1 MLRRIALALPL
12 LSMTVVSAQQPA
24 PSDATVLGVSRVIL
38 YKTGIGYFE
47 HLATVTGN
55 QSLAVQ
61 FTGDQLDD
69 VLKSLTAVDLGEG
82 RITGISYDSPTPTA
96 RRLQALR
103 VPLAQNANTGQVL
116 DALRGSRVE
125 VRRAGAV
132 VAGRLLNVE
141 RRVRQTEQHAVEQDE
156 ITVVTEAG
164 EIVTVDL
171 DSATRVR
178 VIDADLRQD
187 VGRYLDIA
195 SSHGDRSPRRVVL
208 STVGNG
214 QRQVLVSYVGEA
226 AVWKTTYRLVFP
238 SAGDGRPLL
247 QGWAVVDNLSAADWD
262 GVELSLVA
270 GAPQA
275 YRQALST
282 PLFAVR
288 PLVPIAASANLVP
301 QTHDAA
307 LVRGNAAIA
316 GVVRDRS
323 GAVLPGTRVTV
334 RDQSR
339 TEIASA
345 ITDAQGRYQISGL
358 AAASVELSFELPG
371 FNTVRVTSLP
381 LPASGTLQRDATLSV
396 GGLQESIT
404 VAAEAP
410 RTPSPPATFRSGVG
424 GGTAAGVGGGMGSDG
439 APSREAIE
447 RRMLEQEI
455 GASGADLGEL
465 FEYRLKDRVT
475 IRRNQSALVPILQT
489 AVTAERIS
497 LWNDAMGRRPRRAIW
512 LTNTSDLTLDSGSLS
527 IVEAGA
533 FAGEGLLE
541 PLKPKERRLVSF
553 ASDLGVQVA
562 ARPGDSPGRV
572 TRIRIAKGV
581 VTQDTEQHQR
591 RTYTIRNDDRET
603 RTVIVEHPARPDW
616 QLAKTLTPDES
627 TAAVHR
633 FRVMAAPG
641 QTTTVNVDEVRVG
654 ATTVAL
660 ADFQRDTLVVI
671 ADGNRRDVLERA
683 MAPVFAKRAELDA
696 IEADI
701 QKRGGEVNTITRDQ
715 ERVRQ
720 NMAVLKGSSTER
732 QLVERYTR
740 QLDAQETRL
749 EQLQG
754 ELAQLLERQ
763 GRTQSEL
770 ADLIMAVTV
779 DVTM

>member
-12 LSMTVVSAQQPA
+12 LSMAVVSAQQPA
-24 PSDATVLGVSRVIL
+24 PSDATVLSVSRVIL

-69 VLKSLTAVDLGEG
+69 VLKSLTAVDLGDG

-103 VPLAQNANTGQVL
+103 VPLAQNANTRQVL

-132 VAGRLLNVE
+132 VTGRLLNVE
-141 RRVRQTEQHAVEQDE
+141 RRVRQVEQHVVEQDE
-156 ITVVTEAG
+156 VTVVTDAG

-178 VIDADLRQD
+178 VVDADLRQD

-238 SAGDGRPLL
+238 SAGNGRPLL

-275 YRQALST
+275 YRQPLST

-288 PLVPIAASANLVP
+288 PLVPLAASSNLVP

-307 LVRGNAAIA
+307 LMRGAAAIT

-323 GAVLPGTRVTV
+323 GAVLPGTRITV

-339 TEIASA
+339 SEIASA
-345 ITDAQGRYQISGL
+345 VTDGQGRYHVSGL
-358 AAASVELSFELPG
+358 AAGSVELSFELPG
-371 FNTVRVTSLP
+371 FNSVRIPSLP
-381 LPASGTLQRDATLSV
+381 LPSSGTLQRDVTLSV

-404 VAAEAP
+404 VGAETP
-410 RTPSPPATFRSGVG
+410 RAPSPPPSRITGSVA
-424 GGTAAGVGGGMGSDG
+424 GGMAGG
-439 APSREAIE
+439 VPSREAIE
-447 RRMLEQEI
+447 QRMLEQEI

-465 FEYRLKDRVT
+465 FEYRLKDRVI
-475 IRRNQSALVPILQT
+475 IRRNQSALVPILHT
-489 AVTAERIS
+489 TVAAERIS
-497 LWNDAMGRRPRRAIW
+497 LWNDTMGRRPRRAVW
-512 LTNTSDLTLDSGSLS
+512 LTNTSDLTLDAGSLS
-527 IVEAGA
+527 IVDAGA
-533 FAGEGLLE
+533 FAGEGLIE
-541 PLKPKERRLVSF
+541 PAKPGERRLVSF
-553 ASDLGVQVA
+553 ASDLGEQVA

-591 RTYTIRNDDRET
+591 RTYTIRNDDRAA

-616 QLAKTLTPDES
+616 QLSKTLTPDES
-627 TAAVHR
+627 TAAMHR
-633 FRVMAAPG
+633 FRVTAAPG
-641 QTTTVNVDEVRVG
+641 QTTTFDVDEMRMG
-654 ATTVAL
+654 ATTVAVGEF
-660 ADFQRDTLVVI
+660 DRDRLMLI
-671 ADGNRRDVLERA
+671 ADGNRREVLERA
-683 MAPVFAKRAELDA
+683 MAPLFAKRAEL
-696 IEADI
+696 
-701 QKRGGEVNTITRDQ
+701 TR
-715 ERVRQ
+715 
-720 NMAVLKGSSTER
+720 S
-732 QLVERYTR
+732 
-740 QLDAQETRL
+740 RL
-749 EQLQG
+749 TSRSG
-754 ELAQLLERQ
+754 A
-763 GRTQSEL
+763 TK
-770 ADLIMAVTV
+770 
-779 DVTM
+779 

>member
-12 LSMTVVSAQQPA
+12 LSMAVVSAQQPA
-24 PSDATVLGVSRVIL
+24 PSDATVLSVSRVIL

-69 VLKSLTAVDLGEG
+69 VLKSLTAVDLGDG

-103 VPLAQNANTGQVL
+103 VPLAQNANTRQVL

-132 VAGRLLNVE
+132 VTGRLLNVE
-141 RRVRQTEQHAVEQDE
+141 RRVRQVEQHVVEQDE
-156 ITVVTEAG
+156 VTVVTDAG

-178 VIDADLRQD
+178 VVDADLRQD

-238 SAGDGRPLL
+238 SAGNGRPLL

-275 YRQALST
+275 YRQPLST

-288 PLVPIAASANLVP
+288 PLVPLAASSNLVP

-307 LVRGNAAIA
+307 LMRGAAAIT

-323 GAVLPGTRVTV
+323 GAVLPGTRITV

-339 TEIASA
+339 SEIASA
-345 ITDAQGRYQISGL
+345 VTDGQGRYHVSGL
-358 AAASVELSFELPG
+358 AAGSVELSFELPG
-371 FNTVRVTSLP
+371 FNSVRIPSLP
-381 LPASGTLQRDATLSV
+381 LPSSGTLQRDVTLSV

-404 VAAEAP
+404 VGAETP
-410 RTPSPPATFRSGVG
+410 RAPSPPPSRITGGV
-424 GGTAAGVGGGMGSDG
+424 AGGMAGG
-439 APSREAIE
+439 VPSREAIE
-447 RRMLEQEI
+447 QRMLEQEI

-465 FEYRLKDRVT
+465 FEYRLKDRVI
-475 IRRNQSALVPILQT
+475 IRRNQSALVPILHT
-489 AVTAERIS
+489 TVAAERIS
-497 LWNDAMGRRPRRAIW
+497 LWNDTMGRRPRRAVW
-512 LTNTSDLTLDSGSLS
+512 LTNTSDLTLDAGSLS
-527 IVEAGA
+527 IVDAGA
-533 FAGEGLLE
+533 FAGEGLIE
-541 PLKPKERRLVSF
+541 PAKPGERRLVSF

-562 ARPGDSPGRV
+562 ARPATVPGASPASGSQKAWSPKTRSSISAELTRFAMTTVRRAPSSSNTPPGRSGSC
-572 TRIRIAKGV
+572 RRRS
-581 VTQDTEQHQR
+581 R
-591 RTYTIRNDDRET
+591 RTNQRQRCIDSASRR
-603 RTVIVEHPARPDW
+603 RLARPRRSMW
-616 QLAKTLTPDES
+616 TRCAWAPRPSRSVNS
-627 TAAVHR
+627 TATA
-633 FRVMAAPG
+633 
-641 QTTTVNVDEVRVG
+641 
-654 ATTVAL
+654 
-660 ADFQRDTLVVI
+660 
-671 ADGNRRDVLERA
+671 
-683 MAPVFAKRAELDA
+683 
-696 IEADI
+696 
-701 QKRGGEVNTITRDQ
+701 
-715 ERVRQ
+715 
-720 NMAVLKGSSTER
+720 
-732 QLVERYTR
+732 
-740 QLDAQETRL
+740 
-749 EQLQG
+749 
-754 ELAQLLERQ
+754 
-763 GRTQSEL
+763 
-770 ADLIMAVTV
+770 
-779 DVTM
+779 

>member
-1 MLRRIALALPL
+1 
-12 LSMTVVSAQQPA
+12 
-24 PSDATVLGVSRVIL
+24 
-38 YKTGIGYFE
+38 
-47 HLATVTGN
+47 
-55 QSLAVQ
+55 
-61 FTGDQLDD
+61 
-69 VLKSLTAVDLGEG
+69 
-82 RITGISYDSPTPTA
+82 
-96 RRLQALR
+96 LR
-103 VPLAQNANTGQVL
+103 VPLAQNASTRQVL

-132 VAGRLLNVE
+132 VTGRLLTVE
-141 RRVRQTEQHAVEQDE
+141 RRARQSEPRVVEQDE
-156 ITVVTEAG
+156 VTVVTDGG

-178 VIDADLRQD
+178 VVDADLRQD

-238 SAGDGRPLL
+238 SAGGGPPLL

-307 LVRGNAAIA
+307 LVRGGTATIA

-345 ITDAQGRYQISGL
+345 ITDAQGRYQIAGL
-358 AAASVELSFELPG
+358 GAGSVEVSFELPG
-371 FNTVRVTSLP
+371 FNSVRMSSLSLP
-381 LPASGTLQRDATLSV
+381 SGGTLQRDVTLSV
-396 GGLQESIT
+396 GGLQESVT

-410 RTPSPPATFRSGVG
+410 RAPPSPAAPTFRAGVVG
-424 GGTAAGVGGGMGSDG
+424 GAAGGV
-439 APSREAIE
+439 APSRAAIE
-447 RRMLEQEI
+447 QRMLEQEI
-455 GASGADLGEL
+455 SASGADLGEL

-489 AVTAERIS
+489 TVTAERIS

-512 LTNTSDLTLDSGSLS
+512 LTNTSDLTIDAGSLS
-527 IVEAGA
+527 IIESGA
-533 FAGEGLLE
+533 FAGEGLLD

-553 ASDLGVQVA
+553 ASDLGVEVA

-591 RTYTIRNDDRET
+591 RTYTIRNDDREV
-603 RTVIVEHPARPDW
+603 RAVIVE
-616 QLAKTLTPDES
+616 
-627 TAAVHR
+627 
-633 FRVMAAPG
+633 
-641 QTTTVNVDEVRVG
+641 
-654 ATTVAL
+654 
-660 ADFQRDTLVVI
+660 QR
-671 ADGNRRDVLERA
+671 
-683 MAPVFAKRAELDA
+683 
-696 IEADI
+696 
-701 QKRGGEVNTITRDQ
+701 
-715 ERVRQ
+715 RQ
-720 NMAVLKGSSTER
+720 SR
-732 QLVERYTR
+732 
-740 QLDAQETRL
+740 
-749 EQLQG
+749 
-754 ELAQLLERQ
+754 
-763 GRTQSEL
+763 
-770 ADLIMAVTV
+770 
-779 DVTM
+779 

>member
-12 LSMTVVSAQQPA
+12 LSMAVVSAQQPA
-24 PSDATVLGVSRVIL
+24 PSDATVLGVSRVVL

-69 VLKSLTAVDLGEG
+69 VLKSLTAVDLGDG
-82 RITGISYDSPTPTA
+82 RVTGISYDSPTPTE

-103 VPLAQNANTGQVL
+103 VPLAQNASTRQVL
-116 DALRGSRVE
+116 DALRGARVE
-125 VRRAGAV
+125 VRRAEV
-132 VAGRLLNVE
+132 VVTGRLLNVE
-141 RRVRQTEQHAVEQDE
+141 RRVRQAEQQVVEQDE
-156 ITVVTEAG
+156 VSVVTDAG
-164 EIVTVDL
+164 EIVTIDL
-171 DSATRVR
+171 DGRTRVR
-178 VIDADLRQD
+178 VVDAGLRQD

-208 STVGNG
+208 STVGTG
-214 QRQVLVSYVGEA
+214 QRRVLVSYVGEA

-238 SAGDGRPLL
+238 SAANARPLL

-275 YRQALST
+275 YRQPLST

-288 PLVPIAASANLVP
+288 PLVPLASSANPVP

-307 LVRGNAAIA
+307 LVRGVAAIA

-323 GAVLPGTRVTV
+323 GAVLPGARVSV

-339 TEIASA
+339 AEIASA

-358 AAASVELSFELPG
+358 APSSVELSFELPG
-371 FNTVRVTSLP
+371 FNTVRIPSLP
-381 LPASGTLQRDATLSV
+381 LPSSGTLQRDATLSV
-396 GGLQESIT
+396 GALQETIS
-404 VAAEAP
+404 VSAEAP
-410 RTPSPPATFRSGVG
+410 RAPSPVPTFRTGGVG
-424 GGTAAGVGGGMGSDG
+424 GGTAGGV

-447 RRMLEQEI
+447 QRMLAQEI

-465 FEYRLKDRVT
+465 FEYKLKDRVT

-489 AVTAERIS
+489 AVNAERIS
-497 LWNDAMGRRPRRAIW
+497 LWNEGMGRRPRRAVW
-512 LTNTSDLTLDSGSLS
+512 LTNSSDLTLDAGSLS
-527 IVEAGA
+527 IVEGGA

-541 PLKPKERRLVSF
+541 ALKPKERRLVSF

-591 RTYTIRNDDRET
+591 RTYTIRNDDREA
-603 RTVIVEHPARPDW
+603 RTVIVEHPARADW
-616 QLAKTLTPDES
+616 QLATTLTPAES

-633 FRVMAAPG
+633 FRVTAAPG
-641 QTTTVNVDEVRVG
+641 DTTTFDVDERRVG

-660 ADFQRDTLVVI
+660 ADFPRDTLVLA
-671 ADGNRRDVLERA
+671 ADGTRREVLERA

-701 QKRGGEVNTITRDQ
+701 QKRDEEVTAIARDQ
-715 ERVRQ
+715 DRVRQ
-720 NMAVLKGSSTER
+720 NMAVLKGSATER
-732 QLVERYTR
+732 QLLERYTR
-740 QLDAQETRL
+740 QLDAQETGLERL
-749 EQLQG
+749 QAELTQLH
-754 ELAQLLERQ
+754 ERQ
-763 GRTQSEL
+763 GRAQSEL

-779 DVTM
+779 DVSM

>member
-1 MLRRIALALPL
+1 VSIA
-12 LSMTVVSAQQPA
+12 VVSAQQPA
-24 PSDATVLGVSRVIL
+24 PSDATVLNVSRVIL

-69 VLKSLTAVDLGEG
+69 VLKSLTAVDLGDG
-82 RITGISYDSPTPTA
+82 RITGISYDSPTPTE

-103 VPLAQNANTGQVL
+103 VPLAQNASTRQVL

-132 VAGRLLNVE
+132 VTGRLLTVE
-141 RRVRQTEQHAVEQDE
+141 RRVRQSEQRVVEQDE
-156 ITVVTEAG
+156 VTVVTDGG

-178 VIDADLRQD
+178 VVDADLRQD

-238 SAGDGRPLL
+238 SAGGGPPLL

-307 LVRGNAAIA
+307 LVRGGTATIA

-345 ITDAQGRYQISGL
+345 ITDAQGRYQIAGL
-358 AAASVELSFELPG
+358 GAGSVEVSFELPG
-371 FNTVRVTSLP
+371 FNSVRMSSLSLP
-381 LPASGTLQRDATLSV
+381 SGGTLQRDVTLSV
-396 GGLQESIT
+396 GGLQESVT

-410 RTPSPPATFRSGVG
+410 RAPPSPAAPTFRAGVVG
-424 GGTAAGVGGGMGSDG
+424 GAAGGV
-439 APSREAIE
+439 APSRAAIE
-447 RRMLEQEI
+447 QRMLEQEI
-455 GASGADLGEL
+455 SASGADLGEL

-489 AVTAERIS
+489 TVTAERIS

-512 LTNTSDLTLDSGSLS
+512 LTNTSDLTLDAGSLS
-527 IVEAGA
+527 IIESGA
-533 FAGEGLLE
+533 FAGEGLLD

-553 ASDLGVQVA
+553 ASDLGVEVA

-572 TRIRIAKGV
+572 TRIRIAQGV

-591 RTYTIRNDDRET
+591 RTYTIRNDNRET
-603 RTVIVEHPARPDW
+603 RAVIVEHPARPDW

-633 FRVMAAPG
+633 FRVTAPPA
-641 QTTTVNVDEVRVG
+641 QTTTFDVDEVRMGVTAVAVG
-654 ATTVAL
+654 
-660 ADFQRDTLVVI
+660 DFHPDRLVLI
-671 ADGNRRDVLERA
+671 ADGNRREVLERV

-701 QKRGGEVNTITRDQ
+701 QKRREEVSAITRDQ

-732 QLVERYTR
+732 QLLERYTR

-749 EQLQG
+749 EQLEG
-754 ELAQLLERQ
+754 ELAGLLERQ
-763 GRTQSEL
+763 ERTSREL

>member
-12 LSMTVVSAQQPA
+12 LSMAVVSAQQPA
-24 PSDATVLGVSRVIL
+24 PSDATVLSVSRVIL

-69 VLKSLTAVDLGEG
+69 VLKSLTAVDLGDG

-103 VPLAQNANTGQVL
+103 VPLAQNASTRQVL

-132 VAGRLLNVE
+132 VTGRLLSVE
-141 RRVRQTEQHAVEQDE
+141 RRVRQTEQHVVEQDE
-156 ITVVTEAG
+156 ITVVTDAG

-178 VIDADLRQD
+178 VVDADLRQD

-238 SAGDGRPLL
+238 SGGDGRPLL

-262 GVELSLVA
+262 SVELSLVA

-275 YRQALST
+275 YRQLLST

-307 LVRGNAAIA
+307 LIGGAAAIA

-323 GAVLPGTRVTV
+323 GAVLPGARVTV

-345 ITDAQGRYQISGL
+345 ITDAQGRYQILGL
-358 AAASVELSFELPG
+358 AAGSVELSFELPG
-371 FNTVRVTSLP
+371 FNMVRIPSLP
-381 LPASGTLQRDATLSV
+381 LLSSGTLQRDVTLSV

-404 VAAEAP
+404 VGAETP
-410 RTPSPPATFRSGVG
+410 RAPSPPAAFRSGGVG
-424 GGTAAGVGGGMGSDG
+424 GGIASFV

-447 RRMLEQEI
+447 QRMVEQEI
-455 GASGADLGEL
+455 AASGADLGEL

-489 AVTAERIS
+489 TVTAERIS
-497 LWNDAMGRRPRRAIW
+497 LWNDAMGRRPRRAVW
-512 LTNTSDLTLDSGSLS
+512 LQNSSDLTLDAGSLS
-527 IVEAGA
+527 IVDAGG
-533 FAGEGLLE
+533 FAGEGLIE
-541 PLKPKERRLVSF
+541 PLTPGERRLVSF
-553 ASDLGVQVA
+553 ALDLGVQVA

-572 TRIRIAKGV
+572 TRIRIAKGM

-591 RTYTIRNDDRET
+591 RTYTIRNDDREA

-616 QLAKTLTPDES
+616 KLAKTLTPDES

-633 FRVMAAPG
+633 FRVTAAPG
-641 QTTTVNVDEVRVG
+641 QTTTFDVDEVRVG
-654 ATTVAL
+654 ATTVAVG
-660 ADFQRDTLVVI
+660 DFHRDRLMLI
-671 ADGNRRDVLERA
+671 ADGNRREVLERA
-683 MAPVFAKRAELDA
+683 MAPIFAKRAELDA

-701 QKRGGEVNTITRDQ
+701 QKRGEEVTAITRDQ

-732 QLVERYTR
+732 QLLERYTR
-740 QLDAQETRL
+740 QLDTQETRL
-749 EQLQG
+749 EQLHG
-754 ELAQLLERQ
+754 ELAQLVERQ
-763 GRTQSEL
+763 GRAQSEL
-770 ADLIMAVTV
+770 AALIMAVAV

>member
-12 LSMTVVSAQQPA
+12 VSIAVVSAQQPA
-24 PSDATVLGVSRVIL
+24 PSDATVLDVSRVIL

-69 VLKSLTAVDLGEG
+69 VLKSLTAVDLGDG

-103 VPLAQNANTGQVL
+103 VPLAQNANTRQVL

-125 VRRAGAV
+125 VRRAGAAV
-132 VAGRLLNVE
+132 TGRLLNVE
-141 RRVRQTEQHAVEQDE
+141 RRVRQAEQRAIEQDE
-156 ITVVTEAG
+156 ITVVTDAG

-178 VIDADLRQD
+178 VVDADLRQD

-208 STVGNG
+208 STVGTG

-238 SAGDGRPLL
+238 SAENGRPLL

-275 YRQALST
+275 YRQPLST

-288 PLVPIAASANLVP
+288 PLVPIAASANLAP

-307 LVRGNAAIA
+307 LVGGAAAIA

-323 GAVLPGTRVTV
+323 GAVLPGARVTV

-345 ITDAQGRYQISGL
+345 ITDAQGRYQVSGL
-358 AAASVELSFELPG
+358 ATGSVEVSFELPG
-371 FNTVRVTSLP
+371 FNTVHIPSLP
-381 LPASGTLQRDATLSV
+381 LPSSGTLQRDVTLSV
-396 GGLQESIT
+396 GALQESVT
-404 VAAEAP
+404 VSAEAP
-410 RTPSPPATFRSGVG
+410 RAPSPPPTFRSGG
-424 GGTAAGVGGGMGSDG
+424 AAAGMAGGV

-447 RRMLEQEI
+447 QRMLEQEI
-455 GASGADLGEL
+455 GASAADLGEL
-465 FEYRLKDRVT
+465 FEYKLKDRVT

-497 LWNDAMGRRPRRAIW
+497 LWNDAMGRRPRRAVW
-512 LTNTSDLTLDSGSLS
+512 LTNTSDLTLDAGSLS

-562 ARPGDSPGRV
+562 ARPGDSPGRI

-591 RTYTIRNDDRET
+591 RTYTIRNDNREA

-616 QLAKTLTPDES
+616 QLAKTFTPDES
-627 TAAVHR
+627 TATVHR
-633 FRVMAAPG
+633 FRVTAAPG
-641 QTTTVNVDEVRVG
+641 ETTTFDVDERRVG

-660 ADFQRDTLVVI
+660 AEFPRDTLVVI
-671 ADGNRRDVLERA
+671 ADGTRREVLERA

-701 QKRGGEVNTITRDQ
+701 QQHREEVTAITRDQ

-732 QLVERYTR
+732 QLLERYTR

-754 ELAQLLERQ
+754 ELAGLLERQ
-763 GRTQSEL
+763 GRARSEL
-770 ADLIMAVTV
+770 AELIMAVAV

>member
-1 MLRRIALALPL
+1 
-12 LSMTVVSAQQPA
+12 
-24 PSDATVLGVSRVIL
+24 
-38 YKTGIGYFE
+38 
-47 HLATVTGN
+47 
-55 QSLAVQ
+55 
-61 FTGDQLDD
+61 
-69 VLKSLTAVDLGEG
+69 
-82 RITGISYDSPTPTA
+82 
-96 RRLQALR
+96 
-103 VPLAQNANTGQVL
+103 VL

-132 VAGRLLNVE
+132 VTGRLLTVE
-141 RRVRQTEQHAVEQDE
+141 RRARQSEQRVVEQDE
-156 ITVVTEAG
+156 VTVVTDGG

-178 VIDADLRQD
+178 VVDADLRQD

-238 SAGDGRPLL
+238 SAGGGPPLL

-307 LVRGNAAIA
+307 LVRGGTATIA

-345 ITDAQGRYQISGL
+345 ITDAQGRYQIAGL
-358 AAASVELSFELPG
+358 GAGSVEVSFELPG
-371 FNTVRVTSLP
+371 FNSVRMSSLSLP
-381 LPASGTLQRDATLSV
+381 SGGTLQRDVTLSV
-396 GGLQESIT
+396 GGLQESVT

-410 RTPSPPATFRSGVG
+410 RAPPSPAAPTFRAGVVG
-424 GGTAAGVGGGMGSDG
+424 GAAGGV
-439 APSREAIE
+439 APSRAAIE
-447 RRMLEQEI
+447 QRMLEQEI
-455 GASGADLGEL
+455 SASGADLGEL

-489 AVTAERIS
+489 TVTAERIS

-512 LTNTSDLTLDSGSLS
+512 LTNTSDLTLDAGSLS
-527 IVEAGA
+527 IIEAGA
-533 FAGEGLLE
+533 FAGEGLLD

-553 ASDLGVQVA
+553 ASDLGVEVA

-572 TRIRIAKGV
+572 TRIRIAQGV

-591 RTYTIRNDDRET
+591 RTYTIRNDNRET
-603 RTVIVEHPARPDW
+603 RAVIVEHPARPDW

-633 FRVMAAPG
+633 FRVTAPPA
-641 QTTTVNVDEVRVG
+641 QTTTFDVDEVRMGVTAVAVG
-654 ATTVAL
+654 
-660 ADFQRDTLVVI
+660 DFHPDRLVLI
-671 ADGNRRDVLERA
+671 ADGNRREVLERV

-701 QKRGGEVNTITRDQ
+701 QKRREEVSAITRDQ

-732 QLVERYTR
+732 QLLERYTR

-749 EQLQG
+749 EQLEG
-754 ELAQLLERQ
+754 ELAGLLERQ
-763 GRTQSEL
+763 ERTSREL

>member
-12 LSMTVVSAQQPA
+12 LSIAVVSAQQPA
-24 PSDATVLGVSRVIL
+24 PSDATVLNVSRVIL

-69 VLKSLTAVDLGEG
+69 VLKSLTAVDLGDG

-103 VPLAQNANTGQVL
+103 VPLAQNANTRQVL

-132 VAGRLLNVE
+132 VTGRLLNVE
-141 RRVRQTEQHAVEQDE
+141 RRVRQAEQHAIEQDE
-156 ITVVTEAG
+156 ITVVTDAG

-171 DSATRVR
+171 DSATRLR
-178 VIDADLRQD
+178 VVDADLRQD

-208 STVGNG
+208 STAGNG
-214 QRQVLVSYVGEA
+214 QRQVVVSYVGEA

-238 SAGDGRPLL
+238 SAGNGRPLL

-275 YRQALST
+275 YRQPLST

-307 LVRGNAAIA
+307 LVGGPAAIA

-323 GAVLPGTRVTV
+323 GAVLPGARVTV

-339 TEIASA
+339 TEVASA
-345 ITDAQGRYQISGL
+345 VTDAQGRYQISGL
-358 AAASVELSFELPG
+358 TAGSIELSFELPG
-371 FNTVRVTSLP
+371 FNTVRIPSLP
-381 LPASGTLQRDATLSV
+381 LPSSGTLQRDATLSV
-396 GGLQESIT
+396 GALQESIT
-404 VAAEAP
+404 VSAESP
-410 RTPSPPATFRSGVG
+410 RAPSPAPTFRSGGV
-424 GGTAAGVGGGMGSDG
+424 AAGMAGGV

-447 RRMLEQEI
+447 QRMLEQEI

-465 FEYRLKDRVT
+465 FEYKLKDRVT

-497 LWNDAMGRRPRRAIW
+497 LWNDAMGRRPRRAVW
-512 LTNTSDLTLDSGSLS
+512 LTNTSDLTLDAGSLS

-562 ARPGDSPGRV
+562 ARPGDSPGRI

-591 RTYTIRNDDRET
+591 RTYTIRNDNREA

-633 FRVMAAPG
+633 FRVTAAPG
-641 QTTTVNVDEVRVG
+641 ETTAFDVDERRVG

-660 ADFQRDTLVVI
+660 ADFPRDTLVVI
-671 ADGNRRDVLERA
+671 ADGTRREVLERA

-696 IEADI
+696 IEGDI
-701 QKRGGEVNTITRDQ
+701 QQRREEVAAITRDQ

-732 QLVERYTR
+732 QLMERYTR

-754 ELAQLLERQ
+754 ELAGLLERQ
-763 GRTQSEL
+763 GRARSEL
-770 ADLIMAVTV
+770 AELIMAVAV

>member
-1 MLRRIALALPL
+1 VSIA
-12 LSMTVVSAQQPA
+12 VVSAQQPA
-24 PSDATVLGVSRVIL
+24 PSDATVLNVSRVIL

-55 QSLAVQ
+55 QSVAVQ

-69 VLKSLTAVDLGEG
+69 VLKSLTAVDLGDG
-82 RITGISYDSPTPTA
+82 RITGISYDSPTPTE

-103 VPLAQNANTGQVL
+103 VPLAQNASTRQVL

-132 VAGRLLNVE
+132 VTGRLLTVE
-141 RRVRQTEQHAVEQDE
+141 RRARQSEQRVVEQDE
-156 ITVVTEAG
+156 VTVVTDGG

-178 VIDADLRQD
+178 VVDADLRQD

-238 SAGDGRPLL
+238 SAGGGPPLL

-307 LVRGNAAIA
+307 LVRGGTATIA

-345 ITDAQGRYQISGL
+345 ITDAQGRYQIAGL
-358 AAASVELSFELPG
+358 GAGSVEVSFELPG
-371 FNTVRVTSLP
+371 FNSVRMSSLSLP
-381 LPASGTLQRDATLSV
+381 SGGTLQRDVTLSV
-396 GGLQESIT
+396 GGLQESVT

-410 RTPSPPATFRSGVG
+410 RAPPSPAAPTFRAGVVG
-424 GGTAAGVGGGMGSDG
+424 GAAGGV
-439 APSREAIE
+439 APSRAAIE
-447 RRMLEQEI
+447 QRMLEQEI
-455 GASGADLGEL
+455 SASGADLGEL

-489 AVTAERIS
+489 TVTAERIS

-512 LTNTSDLTLDSGSLS
+512 LTNTSDLTLDAGSLS
-527 IVEAGA
+527 IIESGA
-533 FAGEGLLE
+533 FAGEGLLD

-553 ASDLGVQVA
+553 ASDLGVEVA

-572 TRIRIAKGV
+572 TRIRIAQGV

-591 RTYTIRNDDRET
+591 RTYTIRNDNRET
-603 RTVIVEHPARPDW
+603 RAVIVEHPARPDW

-633 FRVMAAPG
+633 FRVTAPPA
-641 QTTTVNVDEVRVG
+641 QTTTFDVDEVRMGVTAVAVG
-654 ATTVAL
+654 
-660 ADFQRDTLVVI
+660 DFHPDRLVLI
-671 ADGNRRDVLERA
+671 ADGNRREVLERV

-701 QKRGGEVNTITRDQ
+701 QKRREEVSAITRDQ

-732 QLVERYTR
+732 QLLERYTR

-749 EQLQG
+749 EQLEG
-754 ELAQLLERQ
+754 ELAGLLERQ
-763 GRTQSEL
+763 ERTSREL

>member
-1 MLRRIALALPL
+1 VSIA
-12 LSMTVVSAQQPA
+12 VVSAQQPA
-24 PSDATVLGVSRVIL
+24 PSDATVLSVSRVIL

-69 VLKSLTAVDLGEG
+69 VLKSLTAVDLGDG
-82 RITGISYDSPTPTA
+82 RITGISYDSPTPTE

-103 VPLAQNANTGQVL
+103 VPLAQNADTRQVL

-141 RRVRQTEQHAVEQDE
+141 RRARQTEQHVVEQDE
-156 ITVVTEAG
+156 VTVVTDGG

-178 VIDADLRQD
+178 VVDAGLRQD

-208 STVGNG
+208 STIGNG

-238 SAGDGRPLL
+238 SAGNGRPLL

-288 PLVPIAASANLVP
+288 PIVPIAASANLVP

-307 LVRGNAAIA
+307 LVRGGAVAIA

-323 GAVLPGTRVTV
+323 GAVLPGAHVTV

-339 TEIASA
+339 TEIASTV
-345 ITDAQGRYQISGL
+345 TDAQGRYQISGL
-358 AAASVELSFELPG
+358 TAGSVELSFELPG
-371 FNTVRVTSLP
+371 FNTVRVPSLP
-381 LPASGTLQRDATLSV
+381 LPSSGTLQRDATLSV

-404 VAAEAP
+404 VSAESP
-410 RTPSPPATFRSGVG
+410 RAPSPAPTFRSG
-424 GGTAAGVGGGMGSDG
+424 GVGGGVAGGVAS
-439 APSREAIE
+439 PSREAIE
-447 RRMLEQEI
+447 QRLLAQEI

-489 AVTAERIS
+489 TVAAERIS
-497 LWNDAMGRRPRRAIW
+497 LWNDTMGRRPRRAVW
-512 LTNTSDLTLDSGSLS
+512 LTNNSDLTLDAGSLS
-527 IVEAGA
+527 IVDAGA
-533 FAGEGLLE
+533 FAGEGLIE
-541 PLKPKERRLVSF
+541 PVKPGERRLVSF

-562 ARPGDSPGRV
+562 ARPGDSPGRI

-591 RTYTIRNDDRET
+591 RTYTIRNDDREA
-603 RTVIVEHPARPDW
+603 RTVIIEHPARPDW

-627 TAAVHR
+627 TAAAHR
-633 FRVMAAPG
+633 FRVTAAPG
-641 QTTTVNVDEVRVG
+641 QTTTFDVDEVRVG
-654 ATTVAL
+654 ATTIAVG
-660 ADFQRDTLVVI
+660 DFHRDGLMLI
-671 ADGNRRDVLERA
+671 ADGNRREALERA

-701 QKRGGEVNTITRDQ
+701 QQRREEVNTIARDQ
-715 ERVRQ
+715 DRVRQ

-732 QLVERYTR
+732 QLLERYTR
-740 QLDAQETRL
+740 QLDTQETRL
-749 EQLQG
+749 EQLEG
-754 ELAQLLERQ
+754 ELAGLLERQ
-763 GRTQSEL
+763 GRTQREL

>member
-1 MLRRIALALPL
+1 MLPRIALALSF
-12 LSMTVVSAQQPA
+12 LSMAVVSAQQPP
-24 PSDATVLGVSRVIL
+24 PSDATVLSVSRVIL

-69 VLKSLTAVDLGEG
+69 VLKSLTAVDLGDG
-82 RITGISYDSPTPTA
+82 RITGISYDSPTPTE

-103 VPLAQNANTGQVL
+103 VPLAQNASTRQVL

-132 VAGRLLNVE
+132 VTGRLLNVE
-141 RRVRQTEQHAVEQDE
+141 RRVRQTEQHRVEQDE
-156 ITVVTEAG
+156 ITVVTDAG

-178 VIDADLRQD
+178 VVDADLRQD

-275 YRQALST
+275 FRQPLST

-288 PLVPIAASANLVP
+288 PLVPLAASSNLVP

-307 LVRGNAAIA
+307 LVRGAAAIA
-316 GVVRDRS
+316 GVVRDGA

-339 TEIASA
+339 TQIASA
-345 ITDAQGRYQISGL
+345 TADGQGRYQVSGL
-358 AAASVELSFELPG
+358 PAGAVELSFELPG
-371 FNTVRVTSLP
+371 FNTTRIPSLL
-381 LPASGTLQRDATLSV
+381 LPSSGTLQRDVTLSV
-396 GGLQESIT
+396 GGLQESVT
-404 VAAEAP
+404 VSAEAP
-410 RTPSPPATFRSGVG
+410 RAPGSPAETFRGGGVG
-424 GGTAAGVGGGMGSDG
+424 RGTGGGM
-439 APSREAIE
+439 APSRDAIE
-447 RRMLEQEI
+447 QRMLEQEI

-489 AVTAERIS
+489 TVTAERIS
-497 LWNDAMGRRPRRAIW
+497 LWNAAMGRRPRRAVW
-512 LTNTSDLTLDSGSLS
+512 LHNTSDLTLDAGSLS
-527 IVEAGA
+527 IVDAGA
-533 FAGEGLLE
+533 FAGEGLIE
-541 PLKPKERRLVSF
+541 PLTPGERRLVSF
-553 ASDLGVQVA
+553 ALDSGVQVA

-581 VTQDTEQHQR
+581 VTEDTEQHQR
-591 RTYTIRNDDRET
+591 RTYTIRNDDRQA
-603 RTVIVEHPARPDW
+603 RTVIVEHPVRPDW
-616 QLAKTLTPDES
+616 KLAKTLTPDES

-633 FRVMAAPG
+633 FRVTAAPG
-641 QTTTVNVDEVRVG
+641 QTTTFDVDEIRVG
-654 ATTVAL
+654 STTAAVGEFHR
-660 ADFQRDTLVVI
+660 DFLMLM
-671 ADGNRRDVLERA
+671 ADGTRREVLERA

-701 QKRGGEVNTITRDQ
+701 QQRREEVNTIRHDQ
-715 ERVRQ
+715 DRVRQ
-720 NMAVLKGSSTER
+720 NMAVLKGSSAER
-732 QLVERYTR
+732 QLLERYTR
-740 QLDAQETRL
+740 QLNTQETRL
-749 EQLQG
+749 EQLER
-754 ELAQLLERQ
+754 ELAGLLERQ
-763 GRTQSEL
+763 GQVQRQL

-779 DVTM
+779 DVPM

>member
-12 LSMTVVSAQQPA
+12 LSIAVVSAQQPA
-24 PSDATVLGVSRVIL
+24 SDATVLSVSRVIL

-69 VLKSLTAVDLGEG
+69 VLKSLTAVDLGDG
-82 RITGISYDSPTPTA
+82 RITGISYDSPTPTE

-103 VPLAQNANTGQVL
+103 VPLAQNASARQVL

-132 VAGRLLNVE
+132 VTGRLLSVE
-141 RRVRQTEQHAVEQDE
+141 RRGRQTEQHVVEQDE
-156 ITVVTEAG
+156 VTVVTDAG
-164 EIVTVDL
+164 EIVTIDL

-178 VIDADLRQD
+178 VVDADLRQD
-187 VGRYLDIA
+187 VDRYLDIA

-247 QGWAVVDNLSAADWD
+247 QGWAVVDNLSAADWE

-275 YRQALST
+275 YRQPLST

-288 PLVPIAASANLVP
+288 PLVPIAAGANLVP

-307 LVRGNAAIA
+307 LMRGGAAAIA

-323 GAVLPGTRVTV
+323 GAVLPGARVTV

-345 ITDAQGRYQISGL
+345 ITDAQGRYQIFGL
-358 AAASVELSFELPG
+358 RAASVELSIELPG
-371 FNTVRVTSLP
+371 FNTVRIPSLSLP
-381 LPASGTLQRDATLSV
+381 SGGTLQRDVTLSV
-396 GGLQESIT
+396 GAIQESIT
-404 VAAEAP
+404 VSAESP
-410 RTPSPPATFRSGVG
+410 RAPSPPATFRSGG
-424 GGTAAGVGGGMGSDG
+424 AAGGTASGV
-439 APSREAIE
+439 APSREAVE

-489 AVTAERIS
+489 TVTAERIS

-512 LTNTSDLTLDSGSLS
+512 LTNASDLTLDAGSLS
-527 IVEAGA
+527 IIEAGA

-572 TRIRIAKGV
+572 TRIRIAKGM

-591 RTYTIRNDDRET
+591 RTYTIRNDDREA
-603 RTVIVEHPARPDW
+603 RTVIVEHAARPDW

-641 QTTTVNVDEVRVG
+641 QTTTFDVDEVRVG
-654 ATTVAL
+654 ATTVAVGEF
-660 ADFQRDTLVVI
+660 DRDRLMLI
-671 ADGNRRDVLERA
+671 AEGNRREVLERA

-696 IEADI
+696 IESDI
-701 QKRGGEVNTITRDQ
+701 QQRREEVAAITRDQ

-732 QLVERYTR
+732 QLLERYTR
-740 QLDAQETRL
+740 QLDVQETRL

-754 ELAQLLERQ
+754 ELARLLEHQ
-763 GRTQSEL
+763 SRTQGEL

>member
-1 MLRRIALALPL
+1 VSLA
-12 LSMTVVSAQQPA
+12 VVSAQQPV
-24 PSDATVLGVSRVIL
+24 PSEATVLSVSRVIL

-103 VPLAQNANTGQVL
+103 VPLAQNANTRQVL

-156 ITVVTEAG
+156 VTVVTDAG
-164 EIVTVDL
+164 EIVTVHL

-178 VIDADLRQD
+178 VVDADLRQD

-238 SAGDGRPLL
+238 SGENGRPLL

-275 YRQALST
+275 YRQSLST

-288 PLVPIAASANLVP
+288 PLVPIAASSNLVP

-307 LVRGNAAIA
+307 LIRGTAAIA

-345 ITDAQGRYQISGL
+345 VADAQGRYQISGL
-358 AAASVELSFELPG
+358 GTGSVELTFELPG
-371 FNTVRVTSLP
+371 FNPVRIPSLP
-381 LPASGTLQRDATLSV
+381 LPSSGTLQRDATLSV

-410 RTPSPPATFRSGVG
+410 RAPSPPATTPSG
-424 GGTAAGVGGGMGSDG
+424 GVGGGMASGVG
-439 APSREAIE
+439 RGMAGGVAPSREAIE
-447 RRMLEQEI
+447 RRMLDQEI

-475 IRRNQSALVPILQT
+475 IRRNQSALVPILRT

-512 LTNTSDLTLDSGSLS
+512 LTNTSDLTLDAGSLS

-533 FAGEGLLE
+533 FAGEGLIE

-616 QLAKTLTPDES
+616 QLVKTLTPDES

-633 FRVMAAPG
+633 FRVTAAPG
-641 QTTTVNVDEVRVG
+641 QTTTFDIDEMRMGVTTAAVG
-654 ATTVAL
+654 E
-660 ADFQRDTLVVI
+660 FHRDRLMLI
-671 ADGNRRDVLERA
+671 ADGSRREVLERA

-701 QKRGGEVNTITRDQ
+701 QQRGEEVTTITRDQ

-732 QLVERYTR
+732 QLLERYTR

-749 EQLQG
+749 EQLEG
-754 ELAQLLERQ
+754 ELAGLLERQ
-763 GRTQSEL
+763 GRTQGEL

>member
-12 LSMTVVSAQQPA
+12 LSIAVVSAQQPA
-24 PSDATVLGVSRVIL
+24 PSDATVLSVSRVIL

-69 VLKSLTAVDLGEG
+69 VLKSLTAVDLGDG

-103 VPLAQNANTGQVL
+103 VPLAQNASTRQVL

-132 VAGRLLNVE
+132 VTGRLLSVE
-141 RRVRQTEQHAVEQDE
+141 RRVRQTEQHVVEQDE
-156 ITVVTEAG
+156 ITVVTDAG

-178 VIDADLRQD
+178 VVDADLRQD

-238 SAGDGRPLL
+238 SGGDGRPLL

-262 GVELSLVA
+262 SVELSLVA

-275 YRQALST
+275 YRQPLST

-307 LVRGNAAIA
+307 LIGGATAIA

-345 ITDAQGRYQISGL
+345 ITDAQGRYQILGL
-358 AAASVELSFELPG
+358 AAGSVELSFELPG
-371 FNTVRVTSLP
+371 FNTVRIPSLP
-381 LPASGTLQRDATLSV
+381 LPSSGTLQRDVTLSV

-404 VAAEAP
+404 VSAESP
-410 RTPSPPATFRSGVG
+410 RAPSPPAARMGGVAG
-424 GGTAAGVGGGMGSDG
+424 GIAGGV

-447 RRMLEQEI
+447 QRMVEQEI
-455 GASGADLGEL
+455 AASGADLGEL

-489 AVTAERIS
+489 TVTAERIS
-497 LWNDAMGRRPRRAIW
+497 LWNDAMGRRPRRAVW
-512 LTNTSDLTLDSGSLS
+512 LQNSSDLTLDAGSLS
-527 IVEAGA
+527 IVDAGA
-533 FAGEGLLE
+533 FAGEGLIE
-541 PLKPKERRLVSF
+541 PLKPGERRLVSF
-553 ASDLGVQVA
+553 ASDLGVQVTA
-562 ARPGDSPGRV
+562 GPGDSPGRV

-581 VTQDTEQHQR
+581 VIQDTEQHQR
-591 RTYTIRNDDRET
+591 RTYTIRNDDREA
-603 RTVIVEHPARPDW
+603 RTVIVEHPAKTDW
-616 QLAKTLTPDES
+616 KLAKTLTPDES

-633 FRVMAAPG
+633 FRVTAASG
-641 QTTTVNVDEVRVG
+641 QTTTFDVDEVRMG
-654 ATTVAL
+654 ATTVAVGE
-660 ADFQRDTLVVI
+660 FNRDRLTLI
-671 ADGNRRDVLERA
+671 ADGSRREVLERA
-683 MAPVFAKRAELDA
+683 MAPVFVKRAELDA

-701 QKRGGEVNTITRDQ
+701 QKRGEEVTAIMRDQ

-732 QLVERYTR
+732 QLLERYTR

-763 GRTQSEL
+763 GRTQREL

>member
-1 MLRRIALALPL
+1 VSIA
-12 LSMTVVSAQQPA
+12 VVSAQQPA
-24 PSDATVLGVSRVIL
+24 PSDATVLNVSRVIL
-38 YKTGIGYFE
+38 YKTGIDYFE

-69 VLKSLTAVDLGEG
+69 VLKSLTAVDLGDG
-82 RITGISYDSPTPTA
+82 RITGISYDSPTPTE

-103 VPLAQNANTGQVL
+103 VPLAQNASTRQVL

-132 VAGRLLNVE
+132 VTGRLLTVE
-141 RRVRQTEQHAVEQDE
+141 RRARQSEQRVVEQDE
-156 ITVVTEAG
+156 VTVVTDGG

-178 VIDADLRQD
+178 VVDADLRQD

-238 SAGDGRPLL
+238 SAGGGPPLL

-307 LVRGNAAIA
+307 LVRGGTATIA

-345 ITDAQGRYQISGL
+345 ITDAQGRYQIAGL
-358 AAASVELSFELPG
+358 GAGSVEVSFELPG
-371 FNTVRVTSLP
+371 FNSVRMSSLSLP
-381 LPASGTLQRDATLSV
+381 SGGTLQRDVTLSV
-396 GGLQESIT
+396 GGLQESVT

-410 RTPSPPATFRSGVG
+410 RAPPSPAAPTFRAGVVG
-424 GGTAAGVGGGMGSDG
+424 GAAGGV
-439 APSREAIE
+439 APSRAAIE
-447 RRMLEQEI
+447 QRMLEQEI
-455 GASGADLGEL
+455 SASGADLGEL

-489 AVTAERIS
+489 TVTAERIS

-512 LTNTSDLTLDSGSLS
+512 LTNTSDLTLDAGSLS
-527 IVEAGA
+527 IIESGA
-533 FAGEGLLE
+533 FAGEGLLD

-553 ASDLGVQVA
+553 ASDLGVEVA

-572 TRIRIAKGV
+572 TRIRIAQGV

-591 RTYTIRNDDRET
+591 RTYTIRNDNRET
-603 RTVIVEHPARPDW
+603 RAVIVEHPARPDW

-633 FRVMAAPG
+633 FRVTAPPA
-641 QTTTVNVDEVRVG
+641 QTTTFDVDEVRMGVTAVAVG
-654 ATTVAL
+654 
-660 ADFQRDTLVVI
+660 DFHPDRLVLI
-671 ADGNRRDVLERA
+671 ADGNRREVLERV

-701 QKRGGEVNTITRDQ
+701 QKRREEVSAITRDQ

-732 QLVERYTR
+732 QLLERYTR

-749 EQLQG
+749 EQLEG
-754 ELAQLLERQ
+754 ELAGLLERQ
-763 GRTQSEL
+763 ERTSREL

>member
-1 MLRRIALALPL
+1 MSLPRSGASRRSNVELAARQSHGPP
-12 LSMTVVSAQQPA
+12 QPA
-24 PSDATVLGVSRVIL
+24 SDATVLSVGRVIL

-61 FTGDQLDD
+61 FTGNQLDD
-69 VLKSLTAVDLGEG
+69 VLKPLTAVDLGDG
-82 RITGISYDSPTPTA
+82 RITGISYDSPTPTE

-103 VPLAQNANTGQVL
+103 VPLAQNASTRQVL

-132 VAGRLLNVE
+132 VTGRLLSVE
-141 RRVRQTEQHAVEQDE
+141 RRGRQTEQHVVEQDE
-156 ITVVTEAG
+156 VTVVTDAG

-178 VIDADLRQD
+178 VVDADLRQD

-238 SAGDGRPLL
+238 SAGDGGPQL

-275 YRQALST
+275 YRQPLST

-307 LVRGNAAIA
+307 LMRGGAAVIA

-323 GAVLPGTRVTV
+323 GAVLPGARVTV

-339 TEIASA
+339 TELASA
-345 ITDAQGRYQISGL
+345 IADAQGRYQISGL
-358 AAASVELSFELPG
+358 AGGSVELSFELPG
-371 FNTVRVTSLP
+371 FNTVRIASLP
-381 LPASGTLQRDATLSV
+381 LPSGGTLQRDVTLSV
-396 GGLQESIT
+396 GAMQESIT
-404 VAAEAP
+404 VSAESP
-410 RTPSPPATFRSGVG
+410 RAPSPPAATVRSG
-424 GGTAAGVGGGMGSDG
+424 GVAGGMAGG
-439 APSREAIE
+439 MAPSREAIE
-447 RRMLEQEI
+447 QRMLAQEI
-455 GASGADLGEL
+455 GANGADLGEL

-489 AVTAERIS
+489 TVTAERVT
-497 LWNDAMGRRPRRAIW
+497 LWNVAMGRRPRRAIW
-512 LTNTSDLTLDSGSLS
+512 LTNASDLTLDAGSLS
-527 IVEAGA
+527 IIEAGA

-572 TRIRIAKGV
+572 TRVRIAKGM

-591 RTYTIRNDDRET
+591 RTYTIRNDDREA
-603 RTVIVEHPARPDW
+603 RTVIVEHAARPDW

-641 QTTTVNVDEVRVG
+641 QTTTFDVDEVRVG
-654 ATTVAL
+654 ATTVAVGGF
-660 ADFQRDTLVVI
+660 DRDRLMLS
-671 ADGNRRDVLERA
+671 AEGNRREVLERA

-696 IEADI
+696 IESDI
-701 QKRGGEVNTITRDQ
+701 QQRREEVNAITRDQ
-715 ERVRQ
+715 DRVRQ
-720 NMAVLKGSSTER
+720 NMAVLKGSSSER
-732 QLVERYTR
+732 QLLQRYTR
-740 QLDAQETRL
+740 QLDVQETRL

-754 ELAQLLERQ
+754 ELARLRQ
-763 GRTQSEL
+763 EGTQREL
-770 ADLIMAVTV
+770 ADLIMAVSV

>member
-1 MLRRIALALPL
+1 VSIA
-12 LSMTVVSAQQPA
+12 VVSAQQPA
-24 PSDATVLGVSRVIL
+24 PSDATVLNVSRVIL

-55 QSLAVQ
+55 QSVAVQ

-69 VLKSLTAVDLGEG
+69 VLKSLTAVDLGDG
-82 RITGISYDSPTPTA
+82 RITGISYDSPTPTE

-103 VPLAQNANTGQVL
+103 VPLAQNASTRQVL

-132 VAGRLLNVE
+132 VTGRLLTVE
-141 RRVRQTEQHAVEQDE
+141 RRARQSEQRVVEQDE
-156 ITVVTEAG
+156 VTVVTDGG

-178 VIDADLRQD
+178 VVDADLRQD

-238 SAGDGRPLL
+238 SAGGGPPLL

-307 LVRGNAAIA
+307 LVRGGTATIA

-345 ITDAQGRYQISGL
+345 ITDAQGRYQIAGL
-358 AAASVELSFELPG
+358 GAGSVEVSFELPG
-371 FNTVRVTSLP
+371 FNSVRMSSLSLP
-381 LPASGTLQRDATLSV
+381 SGGTLQRDVTLSV
-396 GGLQESIT
+396 GGLQESVT

-410 RTPSPPATFRSGVG
+410 RAPPSPAAPTFRAGVVG
-424 GGTAAGVGGGMGSDG
+424 GAAGGV
-439 APSREAIE
+439 APSRAAIE
-447 RRMLEQEI
+447 QRMLEQEI
-455 GASGADLGEL
+455 SASGADLGEL

-489 AVTAERIS
+489 TVTAERIS

-512 LTNTSDLTLDSGSLS
+512 LTNTSDLTLDAGSLS
-527 IVEAGA
+527 IIESGA
-533 FAGEGLLE
+533 FAGEGLLD

-553 ASDLGVQVA
+553 ASDLGVEVA

-572 TRIRIAKGV
+572 TRIRIAQGV

-591 RTYTIRNDDRET
+591 RTYTIRNDNRET
-603 RTVIVEHPARPDW
+603 RAVIVEHPARPDW

-633 FRVMAAPG
+633 FRVTAPPA
-641 QTTTVNVDEVRVG
+641 QTTTFDVDEVRMGVTAVAVG
-654 ATTVAL
+654 
-660 ADFQRDTLVVI
+660 DFHPDRLVLI
-671 ADGNRRDVLERA
+671 ADGNRREVLERV

-701 QKRGGEVNTITRDQ
+701 QKRREEVSAITRDQ

-732 QLVERYTR
+732 QLLERCTR

-749 EQLQG
+749 EQLEG
-754 ELAQLLERQ
+754 ELAGLLERQ
-763 GRTQSEL
+763 EGTSREL